1 MIRRHLRRPLRENKL
16 EFTYDNL
23 DKILKNLDATKCRE
37 VVDEVLDTLNQTFN
51 TDNFERS
58 YISEDTADWFIKR
71 IKSEKIRI
79 EKKLY
84 DGMISW
90 DVKIPN
96 PTSNFDEEVAEQ
108 AVDDLND
115 KLAKTGTEVELA
127 GRSNGHL
134 VVSRGHDIFQINSFY
149 AKKPVE
155 VFSKMFDFIA
165 LAYDNETYFEHL
177 VSEYRDIYAMVESLI
192 CSAIG
197 DDYEYYSSSGGI
209 LDVAL
214 SLPFELSDNFIKDL
228 KFIDIEVKK
237 FLNRYSE

>member
-1 MIRRHLRRPLRENKL
+1 MIRRHLRRPLRENKI

-71 IKSEKIRI
+71 IKSEKIGI

-90 DVKIPN
+90 DVKIYN
-96 PTSNFDEEVAEQ
+96 PTSDFDEDVAEQ
-108 AVDDLND
+108 AMDDLND

-134 VVSRGHDIFQINSFY
+134 VVSRGHDIFQIRSFY

-177 VSEYRDIYAMVESLI
+177 VSEYRDIYAMVESII

-228 KFIDIEVKK
+228 KFIDREVKK
-237 FLNRYSE
+237 FHNRYSE

>member
-1 MIRRHLRRPLRENKL
+1 MIRRHLRRPLRENKI
-16 EFTYDNL
+16 EFIYDNL
-23 DKILKNLDATKCRE
+23 NEILHNLDASKCRE

-71 IKSEKIRI
+71 IKSEKIGI

-84 DGMISW
+84 NGMISW

-115 KLAKTGTEVELA
+115 KLFNTGGTVVELA

-134 VVSRGHDIFQINSFY
+134 VVSRGQDIFQINSFFEN
-149 AKKPVE
+149 KPVDA
-155 VFSKMFDFIA
+155 FLKIFDGFEIF
-165 LAYDNETYFEHL
+165 NETYIE
-177 VSEYRDIYAMVESLI
+177 DIM
-192 CSAIG
+192 
-197 DDYEYYSSSGGI
+197 DDYNNIYDMIENEICKSIRNDEYSASGT
-209 LDVAL
+209 LNVMLNFDV
-214 SLPFELSDNFIKDL
+214 FDLSDDFIKDL
-228 KFIDIEVKK
+228 KLIDKEVKK
-237 FLNRYSE
+237 FHNRYSE

>member
-1 MIRRHLRRPLRENKL
+1 MIRRHLRRPLRENKI
-16 EFTYDNL
+16 EFIYDNL
-23 DKILKNLDATKCRE
+23 NEILHNLDASKCRE

-71 IKSEKIRI
+71 IKSEKIGI

-90 DVKIPN
+90 DVKIYN
-96 PTSNFDEEVAEQ
+96 PTSDFDEDVAEQ
-108 AVDDLND
+108 AMDDLND

-134 VVSRGHDIFQINSFY
+134 VVSRGHDIFQINSFF

-155 VFSKMFDFIA
+155 MFTKMFDLIA
-165 LAYDNETYFEHL
+165 FVYDNETFFEDL
-177 VSEYRDIYAMVESLI
+177 VGEYRDIYAMVESEI

-228 KFIDIEVKK
+228 KFIDREVKK
-237 FLNRYSE
+237 FHNRYSE

>member
-58 YISEDTADWFIKR
+58 YISEDTADWFIER

-96 PTSNFDEEVAEQ
+96 PTSNFDDEVAEQ

-134 VVSRGHDIFQINSFY
+134 VVSRGHDIFQIRSFY

-177 VSEYRDIYAMVESLI
+177 VSEYRDIYAMVESII

-228 KFIDIEVKK
+228 KFIDREVKK
-237 FLNRYSE
+237 FHNRYSE

>member
-1 MIRRHLRRPLRENKL
+1 MIRRHLRRPLRENEL

-23 DKILKNLDATKCRE
+23 NKILKNLDASKCRE

-58 YISEDTADWFIKR
+58 YISEDTADWFIER

-115 KLAKTGTEVELA
+115 KLAKTGTVVELA

-134 VVSRGHDIFQINSFY
+134 VVSRGHDIFQIRSFY

-214 SLPFELSDNFIKDL
+214 SLPFDLSDNFIKDL
-228 KFIDIEVKK
+228 KLIDKEVKK
-237 FLNRYSE
+237 FLILYSE